1 MCSHRGIRNVAGN
14 GYRTLVTNSENHHE
28 ESSHDQSREGSS
40 PTNPLEQLLA
50 LASLIDPIDF
60 ATKAVDSTRRTT
72 DALITILENFA
83 STVDNLNKTT
93 TRVNSLLDEVEEP
106 LRRLMPQMGM
116 AMNTLATMGDVA
128 MQLGELSKRLGPLTT
143 LAENAGGLFGFKPG
157 RPSSSTPPTTPGN
170 ESGSTSS

>member
-1 MCSHRGIRNVAGN
+1 M
-14 GYRTLVTNSENHHE
+14 TNSENQ
-28 ESSHDQSREGSS
+28 HDQSSHEQSSEGSS
-40 PTNPLEQLLA
+40 PTNPIEQLLA
-50 LASLIDPIDF
+50 LISLVDPIEF
-60 ATKAVDSTRRTT
+60 ASKAVDSTRRTT

-128 MQLGELSKRLGPLTT
+128 LQLGELSKRLGPLTT

-157 RPSSSTPPTTPGN
+157 RPSPQNPPTSTGSD
-170 ESGSTSS
+170 SGSTSS

>member
-1 MCSHRGIRNVAGN
+1 M
-14 GYRTLVTNSENHHE
+14 TNSENQHD
-28 ESSHDQSREGSS
+28 ESSHDQSNESS
-40 PTNPLEQLLA
+40 APNNPLEQLLA
-50 LASLIDPIDF
+50 LVALVDPIEF

-106 LRRLMPQMGM
+106 LRRLMPQMGI

-128 MQLGELSKRLGPLTT
+128 LQLGELSKRLGPLTT

-157 RPSSSTPPTTPGN
+157 RPSTQTPPSSPNSEPGT
-170 ESGSTSS
+170 TSS

>member
-1 MCSHRGIRNVAGN
+1 M
-14 GYRTLVTNSENHHE
+14 TNSENQ
-28 ESSHDQSREGSS
+28 HDQSSHEQSGEGSS
-40 PTNPLEQLLA
+40 PTNPIEQLLA
-50 LASLIDPIDF
+50 LISLVDPIEF
-60 ATKAVDSTRRTT
+60 ASKAVDSTRRTT

-128 MQLGELSKRLGPLTT
+128 LQLGELSKRLGPLTT

-157 RPSSSTPPTTPGN
+157 RPSSQNPPNSTGSD
-170 ESGSTSS
+170 SGSTSS